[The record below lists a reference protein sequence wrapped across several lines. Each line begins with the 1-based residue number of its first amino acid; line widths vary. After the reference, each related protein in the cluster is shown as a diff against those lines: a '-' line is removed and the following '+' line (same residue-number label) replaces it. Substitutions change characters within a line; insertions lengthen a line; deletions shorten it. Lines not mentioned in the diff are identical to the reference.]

1 MHMPAA
7 VYRKVA
13 ALWGEISPAAM
24 NSHQKSCT
32 RSSPVNPAASSHT
45 VNSLFNK
52 LSTWSYSWHL
62 TAFEE
67 SAYFKHHWE
76 GKPMTHRTS
85 PWRRSPQV
93 SEFGLLLLLQFR
105 KGQLS
110 ISSGKDVS
118 FNSCR
123 TWRISRAF
131 QHMNWREQKAR
142 DSTSWNKSCNTV
154 HTENLQ
160 LYSIFWKV
168 QKLLHGQIHCCKQG
182 FHLHPQQSL
191 QWRLLTLWDAENRFH
206 HHHMTFPMVI
216 PALSLSSNTIP
227 IKLV

>member
-1 MHMPAA
+1 MTNAHSAEKLQPFE
-7 VYRKVA
+7 VR
-13 ALWGEISPAAM
+13 
-24 NSHQKSCT
+24 SHQKSFT

-67 SAYFKHHWE
+67 SAYFKNHWE
-76 GKPMTHRTS
+76 GKPITHRTS
-85 PWRRSPQV
+85 SQRRSPQV
-93 SEFGLLLLLQFR
+93 LEFGLLLLLQFR

-131 QHMNWREQKAR
+131 QHMNWREHKAR
-142 DSTSWNKSCNTV
+142 NTV
-154 HTENLQ
+154 HHGTRIAIQCTQKICN
-160 LYSIFWKV
+160 SIQFSGRCKSFKMVKSTAANKV
-168 QKLLHGQIHCCKQG
+168 FI
-182 FHLHPQQSL
+182 S
-191 QWRLLTLWDAENRFH
+191 
-206 HHHMTFPMVI
+206 I
-216 PALSLSSNTIP
+216 PNKACNEGS
-227 IKLV
+227 

>member
-7 VYRKVA
+7 VCRKVA

-24 NSHQKSCT
+24 KSHQKSCT

-52 LSTWSYSWHL
+52 LSTWSYSWYL

-85 PWRRSPQV
+85 SWRRSPQV

-118 FNSCR
+118 LIAAGHEEFQGLSS
-123 TWRISRAF
+123 TWTEENIR
-131 QHMNWREQKAR
+131 QG
-142 DSTSWNKSCNTV
+142 TV
-154 HTENLQ
+154 HHGTRVAIQCMQKICN
-160 LYSIFWKV
+160 SIQSSGRCKSFYMVKSTAANKV
-168 QKLLHGQIHCCKQG
+168 
-182 FHLHPQQSL
+182 
-191 QWRLLTLWDAENRFH
+191 LTS
-206 HHHMTFPMVI
+206 I
-216 PALSLSSNTIP
+216 PNKACNEGS
-227 IKLV
+227 